1 MNPVKDI
8 AVSQQ
13 LVGQSL
19 ESREVKKVPVSEE
32 TVAVRQTGNESVIE
46 DDAAREAQ
54 EVQRSKEAQQ
64 AVLADALEQIN
75 EQAGGFS
82 PALKFEADED
92 SGVVI
97 IKVLNRSTGEVIR
110 QLPPE
115 AVVKAS
121 EEGNVPAL
129 VTETV

>member
-1 MNPVKDI
+1 MNPVKET
-8 AVSQQ
+8 AVTQQ
-13 LVGQSL
+13 PVRQPLDTRDV
-19 ESREVKKVPVSEE
+19 RKVQAPEE
-32 TVAVRQTGNESVIE
+32 TVAVGRTGNESVIE
-46 DDAAREAQ
+46 DDAARNAQ
-54 EVQRSKEAQQ
+54 EVQLSQEAQQ
-64 AVLADALEQIN
+64 AALADALEKIN
-75 EQAGGFS
+75 EQASGFS
-82 PALKFEADED
+82 PALKFEPDED

-121 EEGNVPAL
+121 EEGSVPAL